1 MVTARGKKKKPAA
14 IYKLG
19 CRYKG
24 CPRFCKH
31 QNGRSAALSH
41 HHPCLPP
48 LFPLLGSPP
57 APICLV
63 NSNRV
68 PVIISF
74 VKQRRSCS
82 FVPILCPKLFS
93 LPPLSAFYS
102 NCVFTYLFS
111 LLELH
116 EGRGCGWPVE
126 MLNKCLLKE
135 SIETKQ
141 MNKCHKL

>member
-1 MVTARGKKKKPAA
+1 MGDQLLWAT
-14 IYKLG
+14 IT
-19 CRYKG
+19 
-24 CPRFCKH
+24 
-31 QNGRSAALSH
+31 
-41 HHPCLPP
+41 P
-48 LFPLLGSPP
+48 LFPLLGSSA

-63 NSNRV
+63 NSSRV
-68 PVIISF
+68 PVVISF

-82 FVPILCPKLFS
+82 FVPTLCPELFS

-102 NCVFTYLFS
+102 NSVFTYLFS

-135 SIETKQ
+135 SIETNKWINVISYKLLWRTENTWQ
-141 MNKCHKL
+141 MSTDGFENHVKTVFLDDRQ